1 MQSPALCEAIEK
13 ARATCEPKNH
23 YVLPVGWRW
32 PHRRGFTLIGDA
44 AHLMP
49 PFAGEG
55 VNVGLDDA
63 RLLAAAIVRAARAS
77 PPPDNAAA
85 DDDDGANRGGGGMAD
100 ELDEQVRRFEEDMF
114 PRMAK
119 YQELSHD
126 VTRLWLFTDGD
137 VRRVFPTALLCHMR
151 LDMPALLQP
160 FAYVGL
166 HAAWWLRSWFL

>member
-1 MQSPALCEAIEK
+1 MQSPDLREAVEK
-13 ARATCEPKNH
+13 ARDTCEPKNL
-23 YVLPVGWRW
+23 YELPVGWRW
-32 PHRRGFTLIGDA
+32 EHRRGFTLIGDA
-44 AHLMP
+44 AHLMA

-63 RLLAAAIVRAARAS
+63 RQLAAAIIRAARTPS
-77 PPPDNAAA
+77 VPGD
-85 DDDDGANRGGGGMAD
+85 DDDDGKNGNGGRGLAA

-114 PRMAK
+114 PRMAE
-119 YQELSHD
+119 YQRLSHD

-137 VRRVFPTALLCHMR
+137 VRRVFPTALLCHVR